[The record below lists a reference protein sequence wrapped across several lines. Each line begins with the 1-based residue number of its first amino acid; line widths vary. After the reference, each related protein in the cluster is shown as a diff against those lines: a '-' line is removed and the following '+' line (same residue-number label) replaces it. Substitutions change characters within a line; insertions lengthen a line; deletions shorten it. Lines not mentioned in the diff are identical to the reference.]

1 MSRFADVWSWT
12 RQRAMIVKELRALWA
27 DPRARFTLFIPPMLQ
42 LMLFSF
48 AATLEVRNVEIGL
61 IDQSGGAASTELVQR
76 IAASGNFSEIHRF
89 ASHAEMRE
97 AIDHQDVLAA
107 IVIEPDF
114 DRKVARGEPAS
125 VGLILDGRRSN
136 AAQIVGG
143 YIGAIAGGLGAEM
156 EPERVRAGGSSQV
169 VNWFNPNL
177 SFIWF
182 NLPAL
187 IVVIVSISALAITG
201 QVVARER
208 EMGTFEQLMVS
219 PFRVTEILIGKMA
232 PTFIVGMGNGL
243 LYLVAAVLVFGVP
256 FTGSIVPFLI
266 GLAAYNISLI
276 GVGLAISA
284 ASKTQQQAFLGAFL
298 ATNPVMLLSGFSSPI
313 ENMPHWL
320 QIITYADPA
329 RWFLQIS
336 LGSFLKDMPASVVFS
351 LTWPMLVIGLVTL
364 GFASYL
370 FRARME

>member
-1 MSRFADVWSWT
+1 MSFSWT
-12 RQRAMIVKELRALWA
+12 RLRAMIVKELWAVWA
-27 DPRARFTLFIPPMLQ
+27 DPRARSTLFVPPLLQ

-48 AATLEVRNVEIGL
+48 AATLEVRNVELGL
-61 IDQSGGAASTELVQR
+61 IDRAGGAASTELVQR
-76 IAASGNFSEIHRF
+76 ITASGNFAQIHVF
-89 ASHAEMRE
+89 ASAAQMSA
-97 AIDHQDVLAA
+97 AIDRQEVLAA

-125 VGLILDGRRSN
+125 IGLVLDGRRSN
-136 AAQIVGG
+136 AGQIVGG
-143 YIGAIAGGLGAEM
+143 YIGAIAGGMGADVA
-156 EPERVRAGGSSQV
+156 PGQVRAGGGSTV

-187 IVVIVSISALAITG
+187 MAMIVAISSIAITG

-219 PFRVTEILIGKMA
+219 PLRVSEILIGKMA
-232 PTFIVGMGNGL
+232 PTFIVGTCNGL
-243 LYLVAAVLVFGVP
+243 LYLFAAQLVFGVP
-256 FTGSIVPFLI
+256 FTGSLAPFFAALV
-266 GLAAYNISLI
+266 AYNLSLT
-276 GVGLAISA
+276 GVGMAISA

-313 ENMPHWL
+313 ENMPGWL
-320 QIITYADPA
+320 QVITLANPA

-336 LGSFLKDMPASVVFS
+336 LGSFLKDMPAAVVFG
-351 LTWPMLVIGLVTL
+351 LTWPMLLIAVVTL
-364 GFASYL
+364 GTASWL

>member
-61 IDQSGGAASTELVQR
+61 LDRAGGAASTELVQR

-232 PTFIVGMGNGL
+232 PTFIVG
-243 LYLVAAVLVFGVP
+243 
-256 FTGSIVPFLI
+256 I
-266 GLAAYNISLI
+266 GCS
-276 GVGLAISA
+276 
-284 ASKTQQQAFLGAFL
+284 
-298 ATNPVMLLSGFSSPI
+298 
-313 ENMPHWL
+313 
-320 QIITYADPA
+320 
-329 RWFLQIS
+329 R
-336 LGSFLKDMPASVVFS
+336 
-351 LTWPMLVIGLVTL
+351 
-364 GFASYL
+364 
-370 FRARME
+370 

>member
-1 MSRFADVWSWT
+1 MGRFSHIWSWT
-12 RQRAMIVKELRALWA
+12 RQRAVIVKELRALWA
-27 DPRARFTLFIPPMLQ
+27 DPRSRSTLFIPPMIQ
-42 LMLFSF
+42 LLLFSF
-48 AATLEVRNVEIGL
+48 AATLEVRNVDIGL
-61 IDQSGGAASTELVQR
+61 IDLSGGNASTELVQR
-76 IAASGNFSEIHRF
+76 ISASGNFSEIHRF
-89 ASHAEMRE
+89 ANHAEMRD

-125 VGLILDGRRSN
+125 IGLVIDGRKSN
-136 AAQIVGG
+136 AGQIVGG
-143 YIGAIAGGLGAEM
+143 YIGAIAGGMGADL
-156 EPERVRAGGSSQV
+156 EPERIRAGGSSV
-169 VNWFNPNL
+169 VTNWFNPNL

-219 PFRVTEILIGKMA
+219 PLRVSEILIGKMT
-232 PTFIVGMGNGL
+232 PTLIVGMGNGL
-243 LYLVAAVLVFGVP
+243 LYLTAAQLVFGVP
-256 FTGSIVPFLI
+256 FTGSFLPFLI

-351 LTWPMLVIGLVTL
+351 LTWPMLLIGVVTL

>member
-1 MSRFADVWSWT
+1 MGISWT
-12 RQRAMIVKELRALWA
+12 RLRAVIVKEFAALWA
-27 DPRARFTLFIPPMLQ
+27 DPRARTTLFIPPLLQ
-42 LMLFSF
+42 LLLFSF

-61 IDQSGGAASTELVQR
+61 LDRAGGAASTELVQR
-76 IAASGNFSEIHRF
+76 IAASGNFAQIHRF
-89 ASHAEMRE
+89 ESPTQMRE
-97 AIDHQDVLAA
+97 AIDRQEVLAA
-107 IVIEPDF
+107 IVIEQDF

-125 VGLILDGRRSN
+125 VGLVLDGRRSN
-136 AAQIVGG
+136 AGQIVGG
-143 YIGAIAGGLGAEM
+143 YIGAIAGGMGAEL
-156 EPERVRAGGSSQV
+156 EPERSRAGGSSVV

-219 PFRVTEILIGKMA
+219 PLRVPEILIGKMA
-232 PTFIVGMGNGL
+232 PTFIVGMGNGV
-243 LYLVAAVLVFGVP
+243 LYLVAAQVVFGLP
-256 FTGSIVPFLI
+256 FTGSLLPFFLA
-266 GLAAYNISLI
+266 LAAYNISLT
-276 GVGLAISA
+276 GVGMAISA

-298 ATNPVMLLSGFSSPI
+298 MTNPVLLLSGFSSPI
-313 ENMPHWL
+313 ENMPGWL
-320 QIITYADPA
+320 QVLTYANPA

-336 LGSFLKDMPASVVFS
+336 LGSFLKNMPASVVFS
-351 LTWPMLVIGLVTL
+351 LTWPMLVIAVVTL
-364 GFASYL
+364 GSAAWL